1 MAYKCSGRS
10 SLLIKV
16 GLSALFGLCMSVS
29 VQAAPAGSLADA
41 MAQMLEIA
49 EGAWA
54 DALLFEDAGLM
65 PYDERIF
72 TELSPLLDSQESVR
86 LPADQLLTD

>member
-1 MAYKCSGRS
+1 MAHKYSGHL
-10 SLLIKV
+10 SLLIKS
-16 GLSALFGLCMSVS
+16 GLAGLIGLCMSAS
-29 VQAAPAGSLADA
+29 VQAAPADALADDLA
-41 MAQMLEIA
+41 RTLAIA

-54 DALLFEDAGLM
+54 DALLLEDSAPT

-72 TELSPLLDSQESVR
+72 TELSPILDSLEPVR